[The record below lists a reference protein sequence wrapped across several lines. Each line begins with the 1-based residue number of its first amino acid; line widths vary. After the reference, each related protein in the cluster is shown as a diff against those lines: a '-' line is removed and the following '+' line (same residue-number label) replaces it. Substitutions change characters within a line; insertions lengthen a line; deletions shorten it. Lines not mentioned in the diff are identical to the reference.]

1 MPELNVRTEEFLIAW
16 KNVNI
21 LQQIDRTMWARLI
34 AMVLL
39 SSWEVL
45 RRCVCVLLWICVCV
59 VECCSNNS
67 QWEQISVWSLWWQ
80 HQERKRWWLSS
91 PALDS
96 NWPSISSFVSNTHT
110 HTDVISY
117 QHRYT
122 QLPSPCS
129 PKIQNASDD
138 TCVNV
143 CLLRTDT
150 QHTHGKHH
158 HLNNRWRL
166 EMTGRWRS
174 ERGSVEN

>member
-1 MPELNVRTEEFLIAW
+1 MSTYSSKLTNNVSETHCYGFAKQLGGL
-16 KNVNI
+16 K
-21 LQQIDRTMWARLI
+21 
-34 AMVLL
+34 
-39 SSWEVL
+39 EVFVCL
-45 RRCVCVLLWICVCV
+45 CVCTVVDLCVCVL
-59 VECCSNNS
+59 ECCSNNS

-110 HTDVISY
+110 QTSYPISIATCNW
-117 QHRYT
+117 HHPVPLR
-122 QLPSPCS
+122 S
-129 PKIQNASDD
+129 KIQVT

-166 EMTGRWRS
+166 EMTGGWRS